1 MFALYLS
8 YIFIKYAFE
17 LKLYIAEKPSLGRAI
32 AAALPKP
39 HKNHKTHIE
48 LANGDVV
55 SWCVGH
61 ILAQADPEDYDG
73 NYKKWAMDTLPMLP
87 QQWKLKPIARTKAQ
101 LAALRKLVKQADIII
116 HAGDPDRE
124 GQLLVDEVIDY
135 FKVSKAKKDKVK
147 RLLIS
152 DLNLPAVK
160 RALNALKNNQD
171 FMPLSISALAR
182 SRADW
187 LYGLNLTRA
196 YTLQGQKQGYNS
208 VLSVGRVQTP
218 ILGLVVRREKA
229 IAEFFSKP
237 FYQVL
242 AHLSIDKAHINE
254 SSNFTAKWQPSDAC
268 QQYCDED
275 GRVLVKGLAENV
287 VARINDKS
295 AVVED
300 ISTEPK
306 QQNQPLPFNL
316 SSLQIAAAKQFSM
329 NAKLVLD
336 VCQTLYEKHKL
347 ITYPRSD
354 CRYLPNEQFNQASGI
369 ISTLIDSNLPCS
381 EFAKNA
387 DNSIKSK
394 AWNDKKITAH
404 HAIIPTEKCAN
415 KINLN
420 SFEKNIYLLIVRHY
434 LAQFYPVYCY
444 EQTKLTVKIAGGLF
458 TNSTKTEREKG
469 WKVLFPTNEKVSQ
482 KEEKLP
488 LLEKG
493 QVLHCLRG
501 ELIEKHT
508 SPPESFTDATLLAA
522 MTGISRFVND
532 VTIRKVLKDTDGLGT
547 DATRAGII
555 DLLFKRNFLQRQGKK
570 ITATDVG
577 IALVNALPVKAT
589 LPDMTAQWE
598 SRLTAISEK
607 SASYLSFMEP
617 LIKTI
622 TDMVTESVEQPFS
635 GLPKVA
641 FNPRKKRG
649 AKKKYTRKTTM
660 KKAG

>member
-1 MFALYLS
+1 
-8 YIFIKYAFE
+8 

-48 LANGDVV
+48 VANGDVV

-61 ILAQADPEDYDG
+61 ILAQADPQDYDERF
-73 NYKKWAMDTLPMLP
+73 KKWSMETLPMLP
-87 QQWKLKPIARTKAQ
+87 QQWKLIPIARTRAQ
-101 LAALRKLVKQADIII
+101 LTALRHLVKQADIII

-135 FKVSKAKKDKVK
+135 FNVSTAKKAAVK

-160 RALNALKNNQD
+160 RSLNSLKNNQD

-218 ILGLVVRREKA
+218 LLGLVVRREQA
-229 IAEFFSKP
+229 IANFVSKP

-242 AHLSIDKAHINE
+242 AHLSLSQNQINDNE
-254 SSNFTAKWQPSDAC
+254 CFTAKWQPSDSC
-268 QQYCDED
+268 QPYCDEE
-275 GRVLVKGLAENV
+275 GRVLVKALAENV
-287 VARINDKS
+287 VGRIKDQP
-295 AVVED
+295 AIVED
-300 ISTEPK
+300 ISIEQK
-306 QQNQPLPFNL
+306 QQNQPLAFNL
-316 SSLQIAAAKQFSM
+316 SSLQISAAKQFSM

-336 VCQTLYEKHKL
+336 VCQALYEKHKL

-354 CRYLPNEQFNQASGI
+354 CRHLPKEQLKQAPAIISMLAGTKLPCNEQ
-369 ISTLIDSNLPCS
+369 
-381 EFAKNA
+381 AKNA
-387 DNSIKSK
+387 DPSIRSYV
-394 AWNDKKITAH
+394 WNDKKITAH
-404 HAIIPTEKCAN
+404 HAIIPTEKSPN
-415 KINLN
+415 NINLN
-420 SFEKNIYLLIVRHY
+420 PFEKNIYLLITRQY
-434 LAQFYPVYCY
+434 LAQFYPVYKY
-444 EQTKLTVKIAGGLF
+444 QQTKLTVKIAGGLF
-458 TNSTKTEREKG
+458 TTNAKVEQQKG
-469 WKVLFPTNEKVSQ
+469 WKVLFPSNDKAALQENKQ
-482 KEEKLP
+482 LP
-488 LLEKG
+488 ILEKG
-493 QVLHCLRG
+493 QHLHCLQG

-522 MTGISRFVND
+522 MTGIARFVSDEN
-532 VTIRKVLKDTDGLGT
+532 IRKVLRDTDGLGT

-570 ITATDVG
+570 IVATDIGV
-577 IALVNALPVKAT
+577 ALINALPVKAT

-598 SRLTAISEK
+598 STLTAISEK
-607 SASYLSFMEP
+607 NANYVSFMNP
-617 LIKTI
+617 LITTI
-622 TDMVTESVEQPFS
+622 TEMISEASQQPFT
-635 GLPKVA
+635 GLPKVD
-641 FNPRKKRG
+641 FKPRKARKIKKRF
-649 AKKKYTRKTTM
+649 T
-660 KKAG
+660 KKATGNVNSRIQA

>member
-1 MFALYLS
+1 M
-8 YIFIKYAFE
+8 
-17 LKLYIAEKPSLGRAI
+17 KLYIAEKPSLGRAI

-39 HKNHKTHIE
+39 HRNHKTHIE
-48 LANGDVV
+48 VANGDVV

-61 ILAQADPEDYDG
+61 ILAQANPEDYDESF
-73 NYKKWAMDTLPMLP
+73 KKWSIDTLPMLP
-87 QQWKLKPIARTKAQ
+87 QQWKLMPIARTRSQ
-101 LAALRKLVKQADIII
+101 LAALRKLVKQADSII

-135 FKVSKAKKDKVK
+135 FKVSKAKKAKIK

-160 RALNALKNNQD
+160 RSLNSLKNNQD

-218 ILGLVVRREKA
+218 ILGLVVRREQA
-229 IAEFFSKP
+229 IIDFVSKP
-237 FYQVL
+237 VYQVL
-242 AHLSIDKAHINE
+242 AHLSLSKEQTNE
-254 SSNFTAKWQPSDAC
+254 NDSFAAKWQPSETC
-268 QQYCDED
+268 QQYCDEE
-275 GRVLVKGLAENV
+275 GRVLVKGLADNV
-287 VARINDKS
+287 VARINDQPGI
-295 AVVED
+295 VED
-300 ISTEPK
+300 IKIEQK
-306 QQNQPLPFNL
+306 QQSQPLPFNL
-316 SSLQIAAAKQFSM
+316 SSLQISAAKQFSM

-354 CRYLPNEQFNQASGI
+354 CRYLPKEQIKQASSI
-369 ISTLIDSNLPCS
+369 ISMLAASNLPCN
-381 EFAKNA
+381 EHAKNA

-404 HAIIPTEKCAN
+404 HAIIPTEKSPN
-415 KINLN
+415 NINLN
-420 SFEKNIYLLIVRHY
+420 SFEKNIYLLITRQY
-434 LAQFYPVYCY
+434 LAQFYPAYCY
-444 EQTKLTVKIAGGLF
+444 QQTKLTVKVAGGIF
-458 TNSTKTEREKG
+458 TTSTKTEQQQG
-469 WKVLFPTNEKVSQ
+469 WKVLFPNNDKASAQ
-482 KEEKLP
+482 GRKSLP
-488 LLEKG
+488 ILKKG
-493 QVLHCLRG
+493 QQVHCMRG

-508 SPPESFTDATLLAA
+508 SPPESFTDATLLGA
-522 MTGISRFVND
+522 MTGIARFVSD
-532 VTIRKVLKDTDGLGT
+532 ESIRKVLRDTDGLGT

-570 ITATDVG
+570 IVATDVG

-598 SRLTAISEK
+598 SMLTAISEK
-607 SASYLSFMEP
+607 NASYISFMGP
-617 LIKTI
+617 LINTI
-622 TDMVTESVEQPFS
+622 TNMVSDASQQSFS
-635 GLPKVA
+635 GLPKVI
-641 FNPRKKRG
+641 FNPKKRRG
-649 AKKKYTRKTTM
+649 TKKKFTRKPAM
-660 KKAG
+660 KQAS